1 MIFYKERLAELIKAR
16 DLRLQD
22 VAYRPLLM
30 PKLFPQ
36 HSGLLLPQEGPP
48 ADLQTIR
55 SCWRMF
61 FAVHSAV
68 SL

>member
-48 ADLQTIR
+48 ADL
-55 SCWRMF
+55 
-61 FAVHSAV
+61 
-68 SL
+68 